1 MLTYFPYKLDCQD
14 LLIAE
19 SIAQL
24 QNKWHNKSRGFT
36 FSVTFTES
44 IRSILDKEL
53 QSRNLPKFAYT
64 VCFARPAK
72 DRQSIH
78 VDGTNSTTCASLN
91 IPLMGCKNSVM
102 EWFSGDYQVVRKNY
116 TDQSGQTVY
125 YQEVVWNS
133 EYNPIAS
140 LELIESQMV
149 RVDVPHRTTANDT
162 DLRAVLCLRF
172 LGNPT
177 WDQVCSK
184 VRG

>member
-1 MLTYFPYKLDCQD
+1 MATYFPYSLDCQD
-14 LLIAE
+14 LLINE
-19 SIAQL
+19 SITQL

-36 FSVTFTES
+36 FSVIFPEH
-44 IRSILDKEL
+44 IRAILDKEL

-72 DRQSIH
+72 DQQSIH

-102 EWFSGDYQVVRKNY
+102 EWFAGAYKVVRKNY
-116 TDQSGQTVY
+116 VDQSGQTVY
-125 YQEVVWNS
+125 YQEVVWDTDYTVV
-133 EYNPIAS
+133 ES
-140 LELIESQMV
+140 LELTESHMV

-184 VRG
+184 VTG

>member
-1 MLTYFPYKLDCQD
+1 MSTYFPYRLDCQN
-14 LLIAE
+14 LLINE

-36 FSVTFTES
+36 FSVIFPEH
-44 IRSILDKEL
+44 IRAILDKEL

-72 DRQSIH
+72 DQQSIH

-91 IPLMGCKNSVM
+91 IPLMGCNNSVM
-102 EWFSGDYQVVRKNY
+102 EWFTGVYKVVRKNY
-116 TDQSGQTVY
+116 VDQSGQTVY
-125 YQEVVWNS
+125 YQEVVWDTDYTVV
-133 EYNPIAS
+133 ES
-140 LELIESQMV
+140 LELTESHIV

-184 VRG
+184 VQG

>member
-1 MLTYFPYKLDCQD
+1 MSTYFPYRLDCQD
-14 LLIAE
+14 LLINE
-19 SIAQL
+19 SITQL
-24 QNKWHNKSRGFT
+24 QNKWNNKSRGFT
-36 FSVTFTES
+36 FSVIFPEHV
-44 IRSILDKEL
+44 RAILDKEL

-72 DRQSIH
+72 DQQSIH

-91 IPLMGCKNSVM
+91 IPLMGCNNSVM
-102 EWFSGDYQVVRKNY
+102 EWFTGAYKVVRKNY
-116 TDQSGQTVY
+116 VDQSGQTVY
-125 YQEVVWNS
+125 YQEVVWDTDYTVV
-133 EYNPIAS
+133 ES
-140 LELIESQMV
+140 LELTESHMV

-184 VRG
+184 VQG

>member
-1 MLTYFPYKLDCQD
+1 MATYFPYRLDCQD
-14 LLIAE
+14 LLINE

-24 QNKWHNKSRGFT
+24 QTRWVNKTKGFT
-36 FSVTFTES
+36 FSVAFSEN
-44 IRSILDKEL
+44 IRLILDNEL
-53 QSRNLPKFAYT
+53 QRRNLPKCAYT

-72 DRQSIH
+72 DQQSIH

-91 IPLMGCKNSVM
+91 IPLIGCENSLM
-102 EWFSGDYQVVRKNY
+102 EWFSGDYHLVRKNY
-116 TDQSGQTVY
+116 TDQSGQTVH
-125 YQEVVWNS
+125 YQEVVWDTDCIVV
-133 EYNPIAS
+133 ES
-140 LELIESQMV
+140 LELTESHMV

-184 VRG
+184 VLG